1 MTQQKI
7 KQNLE
12 IKNEESTK
20 WRPPD
25 HKNTTQNKP
34 QSTALAAA
42 GERRK
47 LWCPK
52 NQEMT
57 HESEI
62 PAKSY
67 LTQWSHQNKDYNTK

>member
-1 MTQQKI
+1 MKTSRPQKYHP
-7 KQNLE
+7 KQAPKYGFSRCRRTAE
-12 IKNEESTK
+12 IMM
-20 WRPPD
+20 
-25 HKNTTQNKP
+25 
-34 QSTALAAA
+34 
-42 GERRK
+42 
-47 LWCPK
+47 PK